1 MSGHG
6 VTGHGE
12 GCPREYVTGESLEQ
26 ALSFV
31 GRLRSSVLS
40 EIHDLASLSEWMKR
54 HEEDIDANPAA
65 WCAIE
70 LALLDLFSTESGQS
84 VETALGLRGLTG
96 EYRYSAVLGDSS
108 DESFATQL
116 GEYISAGFHDFK
128 LKVSGDRARDSSRIR
143 TLMSSAGAKARVRLD
158 ANNLWSSSEEAIRY
172 IGALGPRIF
181 AVEEPLEAG
190 DYDGAR
196 AVSRALG
203 IPVIVDES
211 FLRIGQ
217 LDELA
222 ADPGRWILNLRVS
235 KLGGLLR
242 SLAIVEV
249 ARAAG
254 LKVIIGAQVGET
266 SLLTRAALTLAS
278 QSRDILVAQEGAFGS
293 LLLEQDVYRHSLM
306 FGAGGRLNVGRRFE
320 RMPGFGLNP
329 EPVRIERWRGVQTLG
344 HELAARRDNDN

>member
-1 MSGHG
+1 M
-6 VTGHGE
+6 V
-12 GCPREYVTGESLEQ
+12 V
-26 ALSFV
+26 
-31 GRLRSSVLS
+31 
-40 EIHDLASLSEWMKR
+40 
-54 HEEDIDANPAA
+54 N
-65 WCAIE
+65 
-70 LALLDLFSTESGQS
+70 
-84 VETALGLRGLTG
+84 
-96 EYRYSAVLGDSS
+96 
-108 DESFATQL
+108 
-116 GEYISAGFHDFK
+116 SAGG
-128 LKVSGDRARDSSRIR
+128 KV
-143 TLMSSAGAKARVRLD
+143 RVRLD
-158 ANNLWSSSEEAIRY
+158 ANNLWSSPEEAIRY

-181 AVEEPLEAG
+181 GVEEPLEAG
-190 DYDGAR
+190 DYDGAA
-196 AVSRALG
+196 AVSRSLG

-222 ADPGRWILNLRVS
+222 SDPGRWILNLRVS

-242 SLAIVEV
+242 SLAIVKA

-329 EPVRIERWRGVQTLG
+329 EPVRIERWCGVQTLG